1 MSRFLTR
8 HRAPAAAVP
17 EQPGTRPGDADRHF
31 HELLK
36 SAAALARAAGDP
48 DDAITWALRLIRDY
62 SGWCLGHALL
72 LDPTRDTL
80 RSTGVW
86 HSDDRTR
93 FASFVAASEALEL
106 HRGDGLPGRALDHGQ
121 PVWIR
126 DVQDD
131 HNFPRR
137 AEAVECGLHAAAAAP
152 IPSGRG
158 TVGVIEFFSVDV
170 VELDVHLLDL
180 ISHVAGQLGVIVDR
194 SRDVSDRVAAETALR
209 RSEQDLAEAQRLA
222 HIGSWSWD
230 VGDNEVI
237 WSAELHRIY
246 GLEPGDGP
254 VSFEQYLA
262 RVHPDDRD
270 RVAAAVQATM
280 QTLEPYEHEYR
291 IVWPDGQVRQVHAA
305 GAVSAVADGRAQRL
319 GGFCHDI
326 TEQREA
332 EDRRRQAQDEL
343 EGHRQTLERIARGER
358 VEITL
363 DLLCR
368 DVEQRFPGAH
378 CTILTAT
385 AGERVLRHAAAPS
398 LSPTFCKAID
408 GLRIEEGMGACGTA
422 AARGEEV
429 VVRDVLSDVLTRDFV
444 ELASLHDL
452 RSVWSH
458 PLFSA
463 AGQLLGTFAVY
474 RADVHEPT
482 PEERGAVAAAGS
494 IAAVAL
500 ERAMAEKALM
510 AAARI
515 DPLTGLA
522 NRATFLTEL
531 AFRLTIPDKRTAVL
545 FLDLDGFKWINDSLG
560 HPVGDRILVEVAWRF
575 EAALDGAHLLARFG
589 GDEFTV
595 LVSDA
600 DDNELQSV
608 ADALIAAMSSPFTV
622 EGSEF
627 FLSVSIGIATN
638 ELAAIA
644 DDLVRNADAAMYDA
658 KTRGRG
664 RHKVFDNVLRER
676 ALERVTTEAELRR
689 ALERDEFVMHYQP
702 IIRLTDGRCVGLES
716 LVRWQ
721 HPTRGLLLPDRF
733 VPLAEEDRLIVAMG
747 ERVID
752 RVLADTSELVARTDL
767 QVGINVSVVELSDPT
782 YIEHLTDVLKRHG
795 FPAEQL
801 FVEVTETALM
811 QELELT
817 RATVQQLAE
826 LGVRVFIDD
835 FGTGYSSLARLRE
848 LPVAGLKIDKRFS
861 AGLGSDPDDDRMLA
875 AVTGLAHAMQ
885 LRVVVEGVET
895 DAAAATAREIGCDF
909 GQGFHYA
916 RPDELHRLN
925 VDRAAPPG
933 G

>member
-8 HRAPAAAVP
+8 RPAPTAEVP
-17 EQPGTRPGDADRHF
+17 EQSAVQGGQLDRHW

-36 SAAALARAAGDP
+36 SAAALARAAGDS
-48 DDAITWALRLIRDY
+48 DEAISWALRLIRDY
-62 SGWCLGHALL
+62 SGWCLGHALFF
-72 LDPTRDTL
+72 DSVSDTL

-86 HSDDRTR
+86 QCDEPAR
-93 FASFVAASEALEL
+93 FSAFVQASELIEL
-106 HRGDGLPGRALDHGQ
+106 RRGVGLPGRALEHGQ

-126 DVQDD
+126 DVQQDD
-131 HNFPRR
+131 NFARR
-137 AEAVECGLHAAAAAP
+137 AAAIGSGLHAAAAAS
-152 IPSGRG
+152 IPSARG
-158 TVGVIEFFSVDV
+158 TVGVLEFFSDDV
-170 VELDVHLLDL
+170 VEPQPQLLDL
-180 ISHVAGQLGVIVDR
+180 ISHVAGQLGVILDR
-194 SRDVSDRVAAETALR
+194 SRDVRDRASTETALR

-230 VGDNEVI
+230 VGDNVVI

-246 GLEPGDGP
+246 GLEPGGGP
-254 VSFEQYLA
+254 VSFEQYIS

-270 RVAAAVQATM
+270 QVASAVQRTM
-280 QTLEPYEHEYR
+280 ETLEPYEHEYR
-291 IVWPDGQVRQVHAA
+291 IVWPDGRVRWVHAA
-305 GAVSAVADGRAQRL
+305 GAVSATEDGRARRL

-326 TEQREA
+326 TDQREA

-343 EGHRQTLERIARGER
+343 ESHRRTLERIARGER

-363 DLLCR
+363 DMLCR
-368 DVEQRFPGAH
+368 EVEQRFPGAH
-378 CTILTAT
+378 CSILTVT

-398 LSPTFCKAID
+398 LSPTFRRAID
-408 GLRIEEGMGACGTA
+408 GLPIQEGMAACGTA
-422 AARGEEV
+422 AARGE
-429 VVRDVLSDVLTRDFV
+429 DVIITDVFTDVLTEDFI
-444 ELASLHDL
+444 ELAKLHDL
-452 RSVWSH
+452 QSVWSH

-474 RADVHEPT
+474 RAHAHEPT
-482 PEERGAVAAAGS
+482 VEERRAVSAAGS

-500 ERAMAEKALM
+500 ERSLAEKALM

-522 NRATFLTEL
+522 NRAAFLGEL
-531 AFRLTIPDKRTAVL
+531 AFCLTIPDKRTAVL

-575 EAALDGAHLLARFG
+575 EAALDGSHLLARFG

-595 LVSDA
+595 LVNDA
-600 DDNELQSV
+600 PDEELKTI
-608 ADALIAAMSSPFTV
+608 ADALIASMSAPFAI

-638 ELAAIA
+638 DLATTA
-644 DDLVRNADAAMYDA
+644 DDVVRNADAAMYEA

-702 IIRLTDGRCVGLES
+702 IIRLSDGRCVGLES

-733 VPLAEEDRLIVAMG
+733 VPLAEEDRLIVSMG

-752 RVLADTSELVARTDL
+752 RVLAETAPLVANTDL
-767 QVGINVSVVELSDPT
+767 HIGINVSVVELSDPT
-782 YIEHLTDVLKRHG
+782 YIEHLTEVLDRHG
-795 FPAEQL
+795 FPGERL

-817 RATVQQLAE
+817 RATVQQLAAM
-826 LGVRVFIDD
+826 GVQVFIDD

-848 LPVAGLKIDKRFS
+848 LPVTGLKIDKRFS
-861 AGLGSDPDDDRMLA
+861 YRLGSDPDDDRMLD
-875 AVTGLAHAMQ
+875 AVARLAHAMQ
-885 LRVVVEGVET
+885 LQVVVEGVET
-895 DAAAATAREIGCDF
+895 KEAAEMARDIGCDF

-916 RPDELHRLN
+916 RPDALHKLSL
-925 VDRAAPPG
+925 G
-933 G
+933 